1 MSNELVKLA
10 IVAFGVV
17 GLALKKTRDRGDDPV
32 CGVSHRWLFV
42 CFVQLP
48 RQVGPHRP
56 FDSIPRPKKSLR
68 QNSPLIAS
76 CNRAAACFASH
87 ATLPHFVSISKRAK
101 SIHRRVLGGL
111 HSREDSST
119 SLLPH
124 TSRSIVWLA
133 NCRQPRRELLLFSRE
148 AASPSPADSLTDR
161 SLASPLERRLGQIS
175 C

>member
-17 GLALKKTRDRGDDPV
+17 GLALKKTVIEVTIPFVVFRTGG
-32 CGVSHRWLFV
+32 CSFVSSSYPAKWVHIVRLF
-42 CFVQLP
+42 QSP
-48 RQVGPHRP
+48 A
-56 FDSIPRPKKSLR
+56 PKKSLR

-133 NCRQPRRELLLFSRE
+133 NCRQPR
-148 AASPSPADSLTDR
+148 
-161 SLASPLERRLGQIS
+161 
-175 C
+175 